1 MLRIRFFKVGRKG
14 QPFYKIVVTDKNNAP
29 AGGRFIDEIGF
40 YNPLTKEFSIKEEKV
55 SEWRDKGAQ
64 CSDTVRNLLIK
75 KGIIK
80 GKKAN
85 VFSLSERKK
94 KEIEDKKEK
103 EKVERE
109 NKEKEEAKKE
119 EVTDKKEEETEKEE
133 VIEKK
138 EEDDSQEAK
147 KANDEK

>member
-29 AGGRFIDEIGF
+29 VGGRFIDEIGF
-40 YNPLTKEFSIKEEKV
+40 YNPITKEFSIKEEKV
-55 SEWRDKGAQ
+55 SEWKDKGAQ

-103 EKVERE
+103 GRVEKE
-109 NKEKEEAKKE
+109 NKEKEEEAKKV
-119 EVTDKKEEETEKEE
+119 EVADEEEAEKEE
-133 VIEKK
+133 VSEKK
-138 EEDDSQEAK
+138 EEGGSQEAEK
-147 KANDEK
+147 PNDEK